1 MWVLPKDLSVAVCE
15 ENSLTNYKPGNT
27 EQTAFG
33 YLVQLSLDLC
43 ISESKQFYLKTHH
56 NIADNLKE

>member
-15 ENSLTNYKPGNT
+15 ENSLTKYKPGNT
-27 EQTAFG
+27 EQTAFD
-33 YLVQLSLDLC
+33 YLLVQLSLD

-56 NIADNLKE
+56 NLVDNLKE